1 MSISNHISR
10 KVLAEHSKIRSLS
23 NLSGSPDPA
32 NVRCCSESLSAPH
45 GLPKRLACLAIS
57 ARVKMPIPTSWKK
70 KGEREKSNSTAPHTP
85 GGGPQPA
92 DLETR
97 ASQQQHGVQCR
108 ISPTAAL
115 IGCCLWY
122 VAPASYEFTKFC
134 FFFLLWFDLIRCL
147 FYLIFCQKQYTKLD
161 GTRLGLFSIKW
172 SFSLIT
178 TTCRKLLK
186 VVLFWQTYNSTKENS
201 EILRGAIQWGFKISA
216 AWYNSQSV
224 GGEIV
229 IAARFSSFGYFGEAW
244 CVCKSETKTNE

>member
-1 MSISNHISR
+1 MQFNTDTEYVSISNHISR

-134 FFFLLWFDLIRCL
+134 FFFFSDLILLGVCFIL
-147 FYLIFCQKQYTKLD
+147 FFFARSSTLNWMVLVSVCF
-161 GTRLGLFSIKW
+161 RLSGLFLWLRRRAGNFWKW
-172 SFSLIT
+172 
-178 TTCRKLLK
+178 C
-186 VVLFWQTYNSTKENS
+186 
-201 EILRGAIQWGFKISA
+201 
-216 AWYNSQSV
+216 
-224 GGEIV
+224 
-229 IAARFSSFGYFGEAW
+229 YFGKLTI
-244 CVCKSETKTNE
+244 VPKKTVKFCAVQFSGDSK